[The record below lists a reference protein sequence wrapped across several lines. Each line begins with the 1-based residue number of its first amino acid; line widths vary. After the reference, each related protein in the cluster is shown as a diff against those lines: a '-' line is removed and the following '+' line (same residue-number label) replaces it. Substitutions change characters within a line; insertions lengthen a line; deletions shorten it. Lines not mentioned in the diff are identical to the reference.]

1 MTLFADRTDLISSE
15 NAFKIGPH
23 IKALEAAGRSI
34 VKMNIGEPD
43 FPLADHIKEEI
54 KRQLD
59 LGNTRYTD
67 PQGILSLRQAIAR
80 RIEATRGIPVTP
92 ERVVV
97 FPGVKPSIGF
107 AQQAYVNPGDEV
119 IYPSPGF
126 PIYESFIR
134 YVGGVPKP
142 VILTEDKGFS
152 FGGADLAR
160 LITPETKLI
169 FLNFPSNPT
178 GGLAT
183 REDLEEM
190 AEVITARCSRDVR
203 IYSDEIYETI
213 LFDGRCHESI
223 ASRKGMSSRTIIV
236 SGHSKAY
243 AWPGGRIGYAVF
255 PTTKEA
261 EIFTNLNIN
270 YFSCIAGYNQEA
282 ARLALEDERSPE
294 HVAAMVREFQKRR
307 DLVVGLLNQIPGIT
321 CGLPAGA
328 FYVFPN
334 IAGVCENLEI
344 VPAWQ
349 ELPAELR
356 ARTSPATIFQM
367 FLLYEHRVAV
377 MDRRSFGLAGS
388 ENQHYLRLSIAT
400 SEGELKEGLARLA
413 RAALDVK
420 GLARFVIRREHL
432 FA

>member
-1 MTLFADRTDLISSE
+1 MRLFADRLDLLSSE

-23 IKALEAAGRSI
+23 IKALEALGRSVI
-34 VKMNIGEPD
+34 KMNIGEPD
-43 FPLADHIKEEI
+43 FPLPDHIKEEI

-59 LGNTRYTD
+59 LGNTRYAD

-80 RIEATRGIPVTP
+80 RIEDTRGIPVTS

-142 VILTEDKGFS
+142 VILTEEKGFS
-152 FGGADLAR
+152 FGGAELAR
-160 LITPETKLI
+160 LITPKTKLI

-183 REDLEEM
+183 REDLGEM
-190 AEVITARCSRDVR
+190 AEVITARCSQDVR

-213 LFDGRCHESI
+213 LFDGRSHESI
-223 ASRKGMSSRTIIV
+223 ASQKGMSGRTIV
-236 SGHSKAY
+236 LSGHSKAY

-255 PTTKEA
+255 PTRKEA
-261 EIFTNLNIN
+261 DIFTNLNIN
-270 YFSCIAGYNQEA
+270 YFSCISPYNQEA
-282 ARLALEDERSPE
+282 ARLALEDERSP
-294 HVAAMVREFQKRR
+294 VNIAAMVREFQQRR
-307 DLVVGLLNQIPGIT
+307 DLVVRLLNLVPGIS
-321 CGLPAGA
+321 CGLPSGA

-334 IAGVCENLEI
+334 IAGLCENLGI
-344 VPAWQ
+344 FPAWQ
-349 ELPAELR
+349 ELPEELR
-356 ARTSPATIFQM
+356 AMTSPATIFQM
-367 FLLYEHRVAV
+367 FLLYEYGVAV

-388 ENQHYLRLSIAT
+388 EGQHYLRLSIAT
-400 SEGELKEGLARLA
+400 SEGDLMEGLARLA
-413 RAALDVK
+413 KAAVDAQ
-420 GLARFVIRREHL
+420 GLARFVTRREHL
-432 FA
+432 FS

>member
-1 MTLFADRTDLISSE
+1 MRLFADRLDLLSSE

-23 IKALEAAGRSI
+23 IKALEALGRSVI
-34 VKMNIGEPD
+34 KMNIGEPD
-43 FPLADHIKEEI
+43 FPLPDHIKEEI

-59 LGNTRYTD
+59 LGNTRYAD

-80 RIEATRGIPVTP
+80 RIEDTRGIPVTS

-142 VILTEDKGFS
+142 VILTEEKGFS
-152 FGGADLAR
+152 FGGAELAR
-160 LITPETKLI
+160 LITPKTKLI

-183 REDLEEM
+183 REDLGEM
-190 AEVITARCSRDVR
+190 AEVITARCSQDVR

-213 LFDGRCHESI
+213 LFDGRSHESI
-223 ASRKGMSSRTIIV
+223 ASQKGMSGRTIVI

-255 PTTKEA
+255 PTRKEA
-261 EIFTNLNIN
+261 DIFTNLNIN
-270 YFSCIAGYNQEA
+270 YFSCISPYNQEA
-282 ARLALEDERSPE
+282 ARLALEDERSP
-294 HVAAMVREFQKRR
+294 VNIAAMVREFQQRR
-307 DLVVGLLNQIPGIT
+307 DLVVRLLNLVPGIS
-321 CGLPAGA
+321 CGLPSGA

-334 IAGVCENLEI
+334 IAGLCENLGI
-344 VPAWQ
+344 FPAWQ
-349 ELPAELR
+349 ELPEELR
-356 ARTSPATIFQM
+356 AMTSPATIFQM
-367 FLLYEHRVAV
+367 FLLYEYGVAV

-388 ENQHYLRLSIAT
+388 EGQHYLRLSIAT
-400 SEGELKEGLARLA
+400 SEGDLMEGLARLA
-413 RAALDVK
+413 KAAVDAQ
-420 GLARFVIRREHL
+420 GLARFVTRREHL
-432 FA
+432 FS